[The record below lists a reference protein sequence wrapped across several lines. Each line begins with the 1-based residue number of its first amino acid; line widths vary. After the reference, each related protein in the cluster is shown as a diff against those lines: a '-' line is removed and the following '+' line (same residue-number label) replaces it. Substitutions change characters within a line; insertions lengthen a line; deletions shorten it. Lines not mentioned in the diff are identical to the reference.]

1 MSKTWKWI
9 IGILIGLL
17 LLAVIVAI
25 PFGMHQFA
33 SGYGYAAQFPERG
46 FERGFD
52 RDLGPGMMGRGAG
65 NYYWH
70 HGMMGGRQGYINP
83 MMNGFGFF
91 PFGILMWIVPL
102 AVLGLA
108 IYGMVALFSRKPSPA
123 VAVETAPA
131 APTRTCSSCGKP
143 AQDEWKNCPHCGSTL

>member
-17 LLAVIVAI
+17 VLAVIIAV
-25 PFGMHQFA
+25 PFGMHQLA
-33 SGYGYAAQFPERG
+33 VNNGAQFSASG

-52 RDLGPGMMGRGAG
+52 RDHGPGMMGRGAD

-70 HGMMGGRQGYINP
+70 HGMMNQNP
-83 MMNGFGFF
+83 GFAGPMAYGFGFF
-91 PFGILMWIVPL
+91 AFGIFRLIIPL

-108 IYGMVALFSRKPSPA
+108 IYGVIALFKRRPA
-123 VAVETAPA
+123 STVPAEAVPA
-131 APTRTCSSCGKP
+131 APTHSCANCGKP
-143 AQDEWKNCPHCGSTL
+143 AMDDWKNCPYCGNSL

>member
-17 LLAVIVAI
+17 ILAVIVAI

-33 SGYGYAAQFPERG
+33 SGYTAQFPA
-46 FERGFD
+46 RGFD
-52 RDLGPGMMGRGAG
+52 RDLGPGMMGRGEG

-70 HGMMGGRQGYINP
+70 QGMMGGSQGFSRP
-83 MMNGFGFF
+83 MAYGLGFF
-91 PFGILMWIVPL
+91 AFGIFRLIIPL

-108 IYGMVALFSRKPSPA
+108 IYGVIALFKRRPA
-123 VAVETAPA
+123 SIAPA
-131 APTRTCSSCGKP
+131 EAVPSAPVVSSRSCGSCGKP
-143 AQDEWKNCPHCGSTL
+143 AMDEWKNCPYCGNSL